1 MAQVF
6 WNFARSLVAD
16 LMAGPATIRLQQVKP
31 LALVLHIFRNAVAF
45 GPRAGELA
53 FVGHVQE
60 RKPIDGRVVFRGSAG
75 VRRQNGGQVNDSSG
89 SRLDWLGIH
98 EPVAAHPYFVVRL
111 GKLRHEVAAPIV
123 SNHNLH
129 ELGRKVGRFR
139 NDPDPTLRTLGAVD
153 HTANVVVSAMT
164 QTPPSGPLVLLTTP
178 PMSSFPIEIASPA
191 VWACSPLTKARRT
204 ALNPIDLRGQ
214 KTLLL
219 IML

>member
-98 EPVAAHPYFVVRL
+98 EPVAAHPYLDRQSTRL
-111 GKLRHEVAAPIV
+111 NSSH
-123 SNHNLH
+123 
-129 ELGRKVGRFR
+129 
-139 NDPDPTLRTLGAVD
+139 
-153 HTANVVVSAMT
+153 
-164 QTPPSGPLVLLTTP
+164 PS
-178 PMSSFPIEIASPA
+178 
-191 VWACSPLTKARRT
+191 
-204 ALNPIDLRGQ
+204 
-214 KTLLL
+214 
-219 IML
+219 

>member
-89 SRLDWLGIH
+89 SPLDWLGIH

-123 SNHNLH
+123 RD
-129 ELGRKVGRFR
+129 RKSTRLNSSHTVISY
-139 NDPDPTLRTLGAVD
+139 AVFC
-153 HTANVVVSAMT
+153 
-164 QTPPSGPLVLLTTP
+164 L
-178 PMSSFPIEIASPA
+178 
-191 VWACSPLTKARRT
+191 K
-204 ALNPIDLRGQ
+204 
-214 KTLLL
+214 KKK
-219 IML
+219 